1 MDLLHEVG
9 LRLGDNSL
17 DFENLLIN
25 NLVDLFHVVKHLVSL
40 VIECIKLALVALQL
54 LLTAVHLLT

>member
-1 MDLLHEVG
+1 MDLLYEVG
-9 LRLGDNSL
+9 LRLGDDSL

-25 NLVDLFHVVKHLVSL
+25 NLVDLFHVVEHLVSL

>member
-1 MDLLHEVG
+1 MDLLYEVG
-9 LRLGDNSL
+9 LRLGDDSL

-25 NLVDLFHVVKHLVSL
+25 NLVDLFHMVEHLVSL
-40 VIECIKLALVALQL
+40 VIECIELALVALQL

>member
-1 MDLLHEVG
+1 MDLLYEVG
-9 LRLGDNSL
+9 LRLGDNCL

-25 NLVDLFHVVKHLVSL
+25 NLVDLFHMVEHLVSL

-54 LLTAVHLLT
+54 LLTAVHLLS

>member
-1 MDLLHEVG
+1 MDLLYEVG
-9 LRLGDNSL
+9 LRLGDDSL

-25 NLVDLFHVVKHLVSL
+25 NLVDLFHVVEHLVSL
-40 VIECIKLALVALQL
+40 VIECIELALVALQL